1 MLKRDLEF
9 DITHVGEVDSSNIK
23 LELLK
28 ILEEQDSLPVNNS
41 RSGFATHSKTK
52 SHLIYDFPLDWD
64 GEQAIDSVL
73 ATDNKTLID
82 SVDPLISTLEGKYS
96 GKRGRVLLVNLPA
109 GENIPEHMDSGAYLQ
124 IVHRNHIPVITND
137 QVMFGVG
144 NSVVNM
150 KENNL
155 YEINNHKT
163 HYVNNDGDTDRY
175 HLIIDIIPFQKRDYE
190 II

>member
-9 DITHVGEVDSSNIK
+9 DITHVDEVYSSNIK
-23 LELLK
+23 SELLN
-28 ILEEQDSLPVNNS
+28 ILKEHDGLPVNNN

-64 GEQAIDSVL
+64 GEQPTDSVL

-82 SVDPLISTLEGKYS
+82 SVELLIRMLEEKYS

-124 IVHRNHIPVITND
+124 IVHRNHIPIITNH

-144 NSVVNM
+144 NTVVNM
-150 KENNL
+150 KENNV

-163 HYVNNDGDTDRY
+163 HYVNNDGDSDRY

>member
-9 DITHVGEVDSSNIK
+9 DITHVGEVDSSIIK
-23 LELLK
+23 SELLK
-28 ILEEQDSLPVNNS
+28 ILEEQDSLPVNNN

-64 GEQAIDSVL
+64 GEQTIDSVIS
-73 ATDNKTLID
+73 TDNKTLID
-82 SVDPLISTLEGKYS
+82 SVEPLILTLEEKYA

-109 GENIPEHMDSGAYLQ
+109 GESIPEHMDSGAYLQ
-124 IVHRNHIPVITND
+124 IVHRNHMPIITND
-137 QVMFGVG
+137 QVIFGVG
-144 NSVVNM
+144 NTVVNM
-150 KENNL
+150 KENNA

-175 HLIIDIIPFQKRDYE
+175 HLIIDIIPNQLPSYE
-190 II
+190 IV